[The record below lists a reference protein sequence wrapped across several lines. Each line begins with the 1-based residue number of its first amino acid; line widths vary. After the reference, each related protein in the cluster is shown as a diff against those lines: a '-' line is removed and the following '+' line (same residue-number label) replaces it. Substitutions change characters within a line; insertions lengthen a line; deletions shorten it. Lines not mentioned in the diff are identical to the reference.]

1 MRYNVAPMS
10 FTRKIIDSAR
20 TSINTVMDRVA
31 ADDTPLSHVD
41 EAELQ
46 RELERRIAARQS
58 ETRGPLDNPRA
69 RLAGASEAARQKRME
84 LAHKRAERVRA
95 VREKRERAARAAQ
108 EEFIRRAREE
118 AGRAAAGSRAGASS
132 SGRSSSSSSSR
143 SSGSWS
149 DRASG
154 RGFPF
159 QRKDDKIAGYY
170 RVLDLPYGAEFAE
183 VKAAYRKLMRKYH
196 PDRHAGNPKKQKAAT
211 ELTMR
216 VTQAYNALEQHLKG

>member
-1 MRYNVAPMS
+1 MS

-20 TSINTVMDRVA
+20 SSINTVMDRIA

-41 EAELQ
+41 ELELQ

-58 ETRGPLDNPRA
+58 EERGPLDNPRA
-69 RLAGASEAARQKRME
+69 RLAGASDTARQKRSE
-84 LAHKRAERVRA
+84 LAQKRAERVRA
-95 VREKRERAARAAQ
+95 VRDKRTRAARAEQ
-108 EEFIRRAREE
+108 EEFIRRARAQ
-118 AGRAAAGSRAGASS
+118 AGQTAGSSQAG
-132 SGRSSSSSSSR
+132 SSSSR
-143 SSGSWS
+143 SSGGSSSRSSGSSSGSWS

-154 RGFPF
+154 HGFPF
-159 QRKDDKIAGYY
+159 QRKDEKIAGYY
-170 RVLDLPYGAEFAE
+170 RVLDLPYGAEFTE

-196 PDRHAGNPKKQKAAT
+196 PDRHVGNAKKQKAAT